1 LRPLIEHNR
10 DDGGGF
16 LHEAEY
22 QSLSGGVVVEL
33 LDDFV
38 VVEDEELVFVREIR
52 EVQVKK
58 RLLIVVKFVGVFQD
72 SYIDLQSDLAID
84 RFSLTSNHALKVL
97 GFESLTITAFHILPI
112 PVNCSTRC

>member
-1 LRPLIEHNR
+1 LGPFIEHNR

-22 QSLSGGVVVEL
+22 QSLSGGGVAVEL

-38 VVEDEELVFVREIR
+38 VVEDEELVFVREIC

-72 SYIDLQSDLAID
+72 CYIDLQSDLAID

-97 GFESLTITAFHILPI
+97 GFEPLTITAFHILAI
-112 PVNCSTRC
+112 HIN